1 MRTWIVEFVYTDY
14 DCVEEIEASYAK
26 VEAENEDDAVRQVLD
41 KFTPIEI
48 MGVKE
53 A

>member
-1 MRTWIVEFVYTDY
+1 MRKWIVEFVYTDY
-14 DCVEEIEASYAK
+14 DCVEETEGDYDE

-48 MGVKE
+48 MGVRE
-53 A
+53 V